1 MEQTGVL
8 ENPHRPLPLYPFDG
22 HLPGKADELD
32 GLNLVGVL
40 WTVFR
45 RKDTAQHEEEPS
57 FPFGIPKPDP
67 NTVEGGDLV
76 DGYVATR
83 FLQGLAQGSLLDSL
97 SGPDAAGREEEVL
110 RPLSMPNHRETAFG
124 IPHERDN
131 LAIARGLLGFVAIPP
146 VPVDNAPPNPPV
158 FLEEPAD
165 LVVRGPLEPD
175 HGSRER
181 TSVKPLPRGRSGPA
195 GNFWPSRAFR
205 TQVRGSGGPCDIHCS
220 PARAPRRIATL
231 QAREGGKDPTRYIYG
246 GVRKAWGPGCHSL
259 VQ

>member
-1 MEQTGVL
+1 MEETGVL
-8 ENPHRPLPLYPFDG
+8 ENPHRPLPLYPLDG
-22 HLPGKADELD
+22 HLPGKADKLD

-57 FPFGIPKPDP
+57 FPSGIPKSDP

-97 SGPDAAGREEEVL
+97 SGPDAAGREQEVL
-110 RPLSMPNHRETAFG
+110 GPLSMPDHRETVFG
-124 IPHERDN
+124 IPHEWHN
-131 LAIARGLLGFVAIPP
+131 LAIARGLVGFVAVSP
-146 VPVDNAPPNPPV
+146 VPVDNASPNPPV

-175 HGSRER
+175 HGPRER
-181 TSVKPLPRGRSGPA
+181 EHPLSLCRGAGAGLPGISGPRGPFEPRFGAPEAPVMSIAVRHVRRA
-195 GNFWPSRAFR
+195 G
-205 TQVRGSGGPCDIHCS
+205 
-220 PARAPRRIATL
+220 
-231 QAREGGKDPTRYIYG
+231 
-246 GVRKAWGPGCHSL
+246 
-259 VQ
+259 